1 MLCSDGMPVLSPPLL
16 LSAYGKGFFP
26 MADEDG
32 RIQWHHPDPR
42 AVFPLDRIRPNQR
55 LKRFLRSAGFT
66 MRIDTAFHAVMECCA
81 TAHGESWI
89 SPAMVEAYTGLH
101 RAGHAH
107 CVETWLGERL
117 VGGIYGVSIG
127 AAFFGESMFSLHANA
142 SKAAFHHLADHL
154 RQRGFQ
160 LFDTQYA
167 NAHTTSLGAVEI
179 PRQEFLAALAK
190 AAAAPVTF

>member
-42 AVFPLDRIRPNQR
+42 AVFPLERIRPNQR

-81 TAHGESWI
+81 TAHGES
-89 SPAMVEAYTGLH
+89 
-101 RAGHAH
+101 
-107 CVETWLGERL
+107 
-117 VGGIYGVSIG
+117 
-127 AAFFGESMFSLHANA
+127 
-142 SKAAFHHLADHL
+142 
-154 RQRGFQ
+154 
-160 LFDTQYA
+160 
-167 NAHTTSLGAVEI
+167 
-179 PRQEFLAALAK
+179 
-190 AAAAPVTF
+190 